1 MKGLGS
7 GENGEFTFLDAITLI
22 SFVVGLQ
29 NLDLNITQDNLDRQT
44 ADLKKEVDAEVRK
57 ALEEIHSHLAT
68 QDAKLNIIME
78 RLGGETNDR

>member
-7 GENGEFTFLDAITLI
+7 GDNGELTFLDAITII
-22 SFVVGLQ
+22 SFIVGLQ

-44 ADLKKEVDAEVRK
+44 ADLKEEVDAEVRK
-57 ALEEIHSHLAT
+57 ALEEIHDHLAV

-78 RLGGETNDR
+78 RLEAKNK